1 MIAADPWLQ
10 LVGLVVSFI
19 GALFLGVAQQ
29 GAGEDAVIGTVDTR
43 SGRPRQSSFV
53 ILHHPRLWWW
63 GIVLLI
69 LGFALQAV
77 GVFLAWPKGGP

>member
-1 MIAADPWLQ
+1 M
-10 LVGLVVSFI
+10 
-19 GALFLGVAQQ
+19 
-29 GAGEDAVIGTVDTR
+29 IGTVDTR